1 MTQPYPAGF
10 QGPPYLAPPPRSR
23 FRQLRG
29 IALATITLCLAT
41 AALFVV
47 HTVLFWSAFRDLE
60 VDLAEALNDDD
71 ADGLSNAIQQ
81 TMASGVLSNLTW
93 TVALAAGIVFL
104 VWLYQARE
112 NTEVIAPYSRHRL
125 SKGWAIGSWF
135 CPAVQFWFPLTIVD
149 DVLRASTPPDQ
160 RVRGRGL
167 VYGWWA
173 AWILYWLAVIVGSI
187 VGVVTLVSWSIW
199 ISDAAE
205 QGGVDDVAVRADIVR
220 FVRGVTIGLGVAS
233 GLLAVAAVLMSLV
246 VWRIT
251 RLQEAR
257 GPVAF
262 VPGLQP
268 TPYGSSGYEPSGYG
282 PSYGPPSGAPQ
293 FPSYGRPQD
302 RP

>member
-10 QGPPYLAPPPRSR
+10 QGPPYLAPQPQPR
-23 FRQLRG
+23 FRQVRG
-29 IALATITLCLAT
+29 IALAAITLCLAT
-41 AALFVV
+41 AALAVV

-60 VDLAEALNDDD
+60 VDLAEALNDDN
-71 ADGLSNAIQQ
+71 ADGLTDAIQQ

-93 TVALAAGIVFL
+93 TVALAAGIVFI

-112 NTEVIAPYSRHRL
+112 NTEVIAPHVRQRL
-125 SKGWAIGSWF
+125 SKGWAVGAWF
-135 CPAVQFWFPLTIVD
+135 CPAVQFWFPLTFVD
-149 DVLRASTPPDQ
+149 DVLRASTPPHEP
-160 RVRGRGL
+160 VRGRGL

-173 AWILYWLAVIVGSI
+173 AWALYWLAVIGGGI
-187 VGVVTLVSWSIW
+187 VGLVTLVSWSIW

-220 FVRGVTIGLGVAS
+220 FVRGVTIGLGVAA
-233 GLLAVAAVLMSLV
+233 GLMAVAGVLVSLV

-251 RLQEAR
+251 RLQAAR

-268 TPYGSSGYEPSGYG
+268 MPYGP
-282 PSYGPPSGAPQ
+282 PQ